1 MDSFEKV
8 LPRLKKISLFEE
20 FDISSESDR
29 EILHA
34 VYNVL
39 SLKKYRAKE
48 TIIKEGQDDDLFFI
62 LYDGEVLITR
72 KTPADDVIALATLN
86 AEQNIFFGEMTLI
99 SNNQRSATVTAKTDC
114 LTLSVSGK
122 KFQELFEIYP
132 ILGLRVLKVLSR
144 QLANTVSGAVK
155 ALVLNGKYDE
165 IGQKYPDIY
174 DYMCLKAEDIRI
186 RDPFVYPDR

>member
-144 QLANTVSGAVK
+144 QLANTVSEMNKDKAVLYE
-155 ALVLNGKYDE
+155 ALCNE
-165 IGQKYPDIY
+165 IKDG
-174 DYMCLKAEDIRI
+174 
-186 RDPFVYPDR
+186 V